1 MPKMIIE
8 ESRYQDNMITTL
20 GICFI
25 LKIEKIKANGIAG
38 PYVSA

>member
-1 MPKMIIE
+1 MTIE
-8 ESRYQDNMITTL
+8 ESKYQDNMVITL

-25 LKIEKIKANGIAG
+25 LKIKKIEANGIAG